1 MRAGNLSPSSLDPEL
16 HNRDKVVPPAC
27 LALGSLIPFVP
38 NEILGSSQG
47 GRNYDGYGRCL
58 TKENFLLVL
67 CRSRFRGGPRV
78 WNVRRGTGERAKA
91 WLPGYQTDSRLI
103 QLSLGS
109 GPGGRGLGLMATDIL
124 RTKLRTWQGKGT
136 QALFADWRQLFAH
149 FFEPTLLPLSFA
161 PGTS

>member
-1 MRAGNLSPSSLDPEL
+1 MRAENLSPSSLDPEL
-16 HNRDKVVPPAC
+16 HNRDKVVPPTC

-78 WNVRRGTGERAKA
+78 WNVRRGTRGEGTGLAARLPDRLQADPTQPGVRSWRAGTGLDGCRHPKNQA
-91 WLPGYQTDSRLI
+91 QDMAGQRDSGTFCRLETI
-103 QLSLGS
+103 TCSL
-109 GPGGRGLGLMATDIL
+109 
-124 RTKLRTWQGKGT
+124 
-136 QALFADWRQLFAH
+136 F
-149 FFEPTLLPLSFA
+149 
-161 PGTS
+161 